1 MDGWRWSEVRF
12 VAGREKRLR
21 KQARVELSTNK
32 TKLQPR
38 STNGATYIPA
48 LHPP

>member
-1 MDGWRWSEVRF
+1 MDGGGREVRF
-12 VAGREKRLR
+12 VAGRENRLR
-21 KQARVELSTNK
+21 KPARVKSATNK

-48 LHPP
+48 LRRS